1 MLFNKIIGFIKFY
14 INNKEFLIY
23 GSNGTFAI
31 TDFMGFLGTVPEQW
45 TPTKEIPFIRK
56 QEKSVSVNCQKPVL
70 RISWS
75 GKLT

>member
-1 MLFNKIIGFIKFY
+1 MTKN
-14 INNKEFLIY
+14 FLY
-23 GSNGTFAI
+23 TGVTGHLLLTVF
-31 TDFMGFLGTVPEQW
+31 FLGTVPEQW

-70 RISWS
+70 RINWS